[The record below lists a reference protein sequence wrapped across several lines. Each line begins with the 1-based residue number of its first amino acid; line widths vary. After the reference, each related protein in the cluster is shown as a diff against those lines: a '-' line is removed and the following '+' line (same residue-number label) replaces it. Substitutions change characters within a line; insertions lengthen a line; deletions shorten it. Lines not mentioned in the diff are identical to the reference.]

1 MEIQDVYRSVLEGRR
16 TLAVQGVRELLEQGV
31 VPGSILNQALVPAMD
46 EVGCRFEQQEFF
58 VPEMLAAA
66 RAMQAGMNVLRPL
79 LVEEEL
85 EPIGCI
91 AIGTVK
97 GDMHDIGKNLVS
109 MMLESAG
116 FQVVDLGVDTPTERF
131 VEAAA
136 SGAQIVGMSA
146 LITTTMPAMKEVIAA
161 LASADLRDKVQ
172 VIIGGAPTTHAY
184 AADIGADAYAPDAGG
199 AVRVAKGLI
208 GLTGAS

>member
-1 MEIQDVYRSVLEGRR
+1 MEIQDVYQSVLEGRQA
-16 TLAVQGVRELLEQGV
+16 LVAQGVRALLEQGV
-31 VPGSILNQALVPAMD
+31 IPGSILNQALVPAMD

-85 EPIGCI
+85 QPIGRI

-131 VEAAA
+131 VEAAS
-136 SGAQIVGMSA
+136 SGSQIVGMSA

-161 LASADLRDKVQ
+161 LTSANLRGNVK
-172 VIIGGAPTTHAY
+172 VIIGGAPTTQAY
-184 AADIGADAYAPDAGG
+184 ADDIGADAYAPDAGG
-199 AVRVAKGLI
+199 AVRVAKGLL
-208 GLTGAS
+208 GLADAP